1 MRSGYERT
9 LPFSVAKLGELR
21 GLLDSLDLDN
31 PIVLTCGSYARREA
45 SESSDIDY
53 FVLTAGK
60 SDDTLASVRRALSTA
75 VRRGPSSD
83 GAFGLSVHPDKML
96 ANIGGQHDDNAK
108 ITQRVL
114 LLLEGDWLHNETG
127 LLAFRTQMLDRYIRE
142 DMADHQL
149 TLFLLNDIIRYY
161 RTIAVDYEY
170 KTKEGQK
177 AWAIRNVKLV
187 FSRKF
192 LYASG
197 LFSVAMT
204 ADRTRDDKIRI
215 LEDLFA
221 QPVVERMCSI
231 CGEVALSRVMSS
243 YNVFL
248 DRMSDPDVRAHLE
261 RLDPEERDD
270 VTFRQ
275 IKNESYRFTRELL
288 RLFEDTFDKTHPIRR
303 AVVF

>member
-9 LPFSVAKLGELR
+9 LSFSAAKLGELR
-21 GLLDSLDLDN
+21 SVLDSADLDDQ
-31 PIVLTCGSYARREA
+31 IVLTCGSYARREA

-53 FVLTAGK
+53 FVLTDGRC
-60 SDDTLASVRRALSTA
+60 DDTLVSIGRAISNVVPRA
-75 VRRGPSSD
+75 PSSD
-83 GAFGLSVHPDKML
+83 GAFGLSVHPEKML
-96 ANIGGQHDDNAK
+96 ANIGGQNDDNAK

-114 LLLEGDWLHNETG
+114 LLLEGEWLHNEPG
-127 LLAFRTQMLDRYIRE
+127 LLAFRTQMLERYIRE

-161 RTIAVDYEY
+161 RTMAVDYEF

-187 FSRKF
+187 FSRKL

-215 LEDLFA
+215 LEELFA
-221 QPVVERMCSI
+221 QPVLERMLSI
-231 CGEVALSRVMSS
+231 CGEVALSRLLTS

-248 DRMSDPDVRAHLE
+248 DRMSDRDFRSHLE
-261 RLDPEERDD
+261 RLDAGERDD
-270 VTFRQ
+270 VGFRQ

-288 RLFEDTFDKTHPIRR
+288 RLFEDTFDRTHPIRR